1 MREESLSSEND
12 RISLRL
18 WLFLLAV
25 GVSVLGDHDT
35 NLGLILHASA
45 EGNPGWYITE
55 VALAV
60 MLPAVL
66 LAPWVGRLADRA
78 DPLRLW
84 RLTLIIQ
91 AGIYASMPL
100 LVGRFHLLILALVLV
115 QSVEVA
121 SAAAAFKAL
130 PRFSGPERLARASG
144 HWVTVTAAFTLP
156 SAPLGALAY
165 GLFGIEWL
173 LWANAATYLL
183 PLLALVMLKAPYS
196 AEAVRATSSAASEEA
211 ETDAPLK
218 QGTSRPAVLRYLRT
232 HPVIGPLIPAVALV
246 ILSTSIEG
254 VAHVRYLQ
262 EVSGA
267 PMLYGIAL
275 MAWSIGMIPGG
286 QWGGRLADEQARV
299 SAGKNPVPL
308 RTLVLGA
315 GAVMGCSF
323 ILEAAVPV
331 YALIVAGFMV
341 GGLANGVHNVGLRTT
356 VYQLVPEP
364 MQGSTW
370 TCFRAMAAGLSV
382 LGMVLGTPSVLLS
395 GRELVL
401 TSGVL
406 AAVGCAVFLVVVR
419 RRAVRAR
426 MGAGGSHEQRHQ

>member
-1 MREESLSSEND
+1 MAEGKSARCALRVNHRSE
-12 RISLRL
+12 LRL

-25 GVSVLGDHDT
+25 GMSLLGDYGT

-45 EGNPGWYITE
+45 AGNPGWYITE

-60 MLPAVL
+60 MVPAVL
-66 LAPWVGRLADRA
+66 LAPWVGRVADRA

-84 RLTLIIQ
+84 RLTLVIQ
-91 AGIYASMPL
+91 AGICALMPL
-100 LVGRFHLLILALVLV
+100 LVERFHLLILTVVLV

-121 SAAAAFKAL
+121 SAAAAFRTL
-130 PRFSGPERLARASG
+130 PRFSGPDRLARASG
-144 HWVTVTAAFTLP
+144 HWVTVSAAFTLP

-165 GLFGIEWL
+165 GVFGIQWL

-183 PLLALVMLKAPYS
+183 PLLALVVLKAPYS
-196 AEAVRATSSAASEEA
+196 AEAVQATSSSGAVEASEGD
-211 ETDAPLK
+211 DAVARQPAR
-218 QGTSRPAVLRYLRT
+218 SAVLRFLRI

-262 EVSGA
+262 EVSGV
-267 PMLYGIAL
+267 PMLYGIVL

-299 SAGKNPVPL
+299 SAGRKPVPV

-315 GAVMGCSF
+315 GVVMGCAF

-331 YALIVAGFMV
+331 YAVIVAGFLV

-356 VYQLVPEP
+356 VYDLVPEP

-370 TCFRAMAAGLSV
+370 TYFRAMAAGLAAV
-382 LGMVLGTPSVLLS
+382 GMVLGAPDVLL
-395 GRELVL
+395 
-401 TSGVL
+401 
-406 AAVGCAVFLVVVR
+406 
-419 RRAVRAR
+419 
-426 MGAGGSHEQRHQ
+426 GG